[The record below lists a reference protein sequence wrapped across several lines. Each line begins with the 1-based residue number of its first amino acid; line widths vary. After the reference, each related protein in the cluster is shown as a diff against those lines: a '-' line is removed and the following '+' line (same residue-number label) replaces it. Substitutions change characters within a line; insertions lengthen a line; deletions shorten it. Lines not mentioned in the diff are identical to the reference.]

1 MKAIEA
7 SRFYNILI
15 LLKGRYTKLVRP
27 DGKVYINSGG
37 TPALATA
44 GSGDVLTGIILA
56 LMAQG
61 YKPEIAAIMAPF
73 IHGRAGEIAA
83 AQKGVYGTI
92 AGDIADAVGPAI
104 HQIMTHANK

>member
-1 MKAIEA
+1 
-7 SRFYNILI
+7 
-15 LLKGRYTKLVRP
+15 
-27 DGKVYINSGG
+27 
-37 TPALATA
+37 
-44 GSGDVLTGIILA
+44 
-56 LMAQG
+56 
-61 YKPEIAAIMAPF
+61 MAPF